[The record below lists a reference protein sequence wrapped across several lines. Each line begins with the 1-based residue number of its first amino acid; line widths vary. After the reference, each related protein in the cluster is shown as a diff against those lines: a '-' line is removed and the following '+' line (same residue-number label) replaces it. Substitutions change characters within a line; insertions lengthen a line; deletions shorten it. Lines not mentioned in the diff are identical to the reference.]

1 MPKQNA
7 FGYANPTQTHFPFSV
22 EETADQSDRKV
33 RESPLQAQE
42 GQSCQQRSADPRR
55 PGKPSHRWAS
65 PPPTRAR
72 FQALAPGCPLL
83 IPPAG
88 RHSTGP
94 GRAARG
100 PSPGAHP
107 PRPRIPPASP
117 PGGRLRPRG
126 SALALTGGGRDTP
139 PLPPDPPQP
148 RRASDTPHP
157 RAFWPRSRVRAAA
170 QPLLSRREPPPEPRG
185 GQGGPAAGTV
195 APAAEGRRRA
205 LDDPTSKG
213 SAMSRDPQVSAL
225 FLSAAER
232 ISRFHHVKLC
242 RMIHQC
248 RCTWHSTLLPDSLQ
262 GK

>member
-1 MPKQNA
+1 M
-7 FGYANPTQTHFPFSV
+7 
-22 EETADQSDRKV
+22 EEKDRGTKL
-33 RESPLQAQE
+33 PA
-42 GQSCQQRSADPRR
+42 AKRR
-55 PGKPSHRWAS
+55 PEEAGQAEPPLGI

-88 RHSTGP
+88 RHSAGP
-94 GRAARG
+94 GGAGPQPRG
-100 PSPGAHP
+100 TPASAAHP
-107 PRPRIPPASP
+107 PRQP

-170 QPLLSRREPPPEPRG
+170 QPLLSRREPPPGPRG

-232 ISRFHHVKLC
+232 ISGFHHVKLC